1 MSEEMA
7 CLEVKQG
14 VKVDY
19 VMLSQFQERNSE
31 KGKEGTTGTRGV
43 LCSDLSQTVSW
54 SKIGATWTA
63 FLEYFVMTLMH
74 FTSVPL
80 QT

>member
-54 SKIGATWTA
+54 
-63 FLEYFVMTLMH
+63 V
-74 FTSVPL
+74 
-80 QT
+80 